1 VSILRSKCAV
11 TRFDLKSGFRHDE
24 AAQPELWSRRP
35 GCVVGLT
42 LGAPSRRKRRRTTWK
57 PRGCCP
63 PSRTRF
69 GPTGHD
75 EIQKGSVAAVSE
87 ERRPDAQAE
96 LANERTYLS
105 WLRTGLALVAV
116 GVAAEQVL
124 PAEGIIWA
132 RQLIGVSL
140 ILAGVLTA
148 GLARWRW
155 QTVDRAMRAGR
166 RIPQP
171 ILGYVVGAAIVLGG
185 LATIVLLLRAD
196 AG

>member
-1 VSILRSKCAV
+1 VL
-11 TRFDLKSGFRHDE
+11 
-24 AAQPELWSRRP
+24 
-35 GCVVGLT
+35 
-42 LGAPSRRKRRRTTWK
+42 PSE
-57 PRGCCP
+57 PA
-63 PSRTRF
+63 RF
-69 GPTGHD
+69 GLIGHD
-75 EIQKGSVAAVSE
+75 EIQKGSVAVVSE
-87 ERRPDAQAE
+87 EHRPDTEAE
-96 LANERTYLS
+96 LANKRTYLA
-105 WLRTGLALVAV
+105 WLRTGLALVAA
-116 GVAAEQVL
+116 GLGAERIL

-155 QTVDRAMRAGR
+155 RAVGRAMRAGGP
-166 RIPQP
+166 IPQP